1 MRSLSGARVHRLES
15 APFSS
20 NADPEHRMDELR
32 LKSTIS
38 AVKNTQDKFNELA
51 ERGKELDSQL
61 SQLPA
66 VPQVSARFLLTLAL
80 VAGLVGSVVGI
91 CLWLL

>member
-1 MRSLSGARVHRLES
+1 
-15 APFSS
+15 
-20 NADPEHRMDELR
+20 MDEHR

-38 AVKNTQDKFNELA
+38 AVKNTQDKFNELV

-61 SQLPA
+61 SQLPS
-66 VPQVSARFLLTLAL
+66 VPQVSSRFLLTLAL
-80 VAGLVGSVVGI
+80 VAVLVGSVVAI

>member
-1 MRSLSGARVHRLES
+1 
-15 APFSS
+15 
-20 NADPEHRMDELR
+20 MDELR

-66 VPQVSARFLLTLAL
+66 VPQLSARFLLTLAAVSAL
-80 VAGLVGSVVGI
+80 IGIVVGT